1 MQARS
6 TVPFRHGARDLKR
19 FTRFPPGFHG
29 HIATTCGYVPAKVWC
44 SCRAAGGNGRDPRMD
59 GVRPS
64 RAAKRGA
71 LLDPLPTGNQR
82 ARWSKGPLPR
92 LRVAAPGRRYL
103 SMVAA
108 GAGARL
114 QYEWSWAA

>member
-29 HIATTCGYVPAKVWC
+29 HIATPCGYEPAKVWC

-71 LLDPLPTGNQR
+71 LQDPLPVIEC
-82 ARWSKGPLPR
+82 SD
-92 LRVAAPGRRYL
+92 L
-103 SMVAA
+103 S
-108 GAGARL
+108 
-114 QYEWSWAA
+114 